1 MGGRRWTAWEI
12 ELLEHE
18 KDPLKVSAITGRTFQ
33 AINNKMHR
41 LKIRSKNKKGNNR
54 KYTDEQRRE
63 MIILYLQDFTQ
74 NEIAEKIGCSQTTVS
89 KAVSDYFKGAIS
101 I

>member
-1 MGGRRWTAWEI
+1 MGGKKWATWEI
-12 ELLEHE
+12 ELLERE
-18 KDPLKVSAITGRTFQ
+18 KDPLKVSAITGRTLY

-41 LKIRSKNKKGNNR
+41 LRIRSKNKKGTRR

-63 MIILYLQDFTQ
+63 MIILYLHDMTQ
-74 NEIAEKIGCSQTTVS
+74 NDIAEKIGCSQTTVS
-89 KAVSDYFKGAIS
+89 KVVSDYFKGVIS